1 MDRMQIHSNISNQV
15 SLAGII
21 GWFNQ
26 SRQLSQK
33 IDHFFS
39 RDVSQTG
46 GKKLLNYVQRVKV
59 YLRY

>member
-21 GWFNQ
+21 GGFNQ

-33 IDHFFS
+33 FDHFFS
-39 RDVSQTG
+39 TDVSLVK
-46 GKKLLNYVQRVKV
+46 KKLNDFQRVKV